1 MTNFKANA
9 LPLLI
14 GSLPM
19 DNHEDATKL
28 VLEHTPDIPLWVQ
41 LPGYKQEGMIRQFL
55 EGLPGFSDDVDK
67 NILDTS
73 TPGFEEDFIAYF
85 EQYLSLTESGADI
98 GTSRFALSGTRA
110 KGFFEFLKQI
120 DDADFSF
127 TALKGQVTGPITF
140 GTAVK
145 DQQDKDIFYNDQ
157 LRDAA
162 VKKLAVNARWQA
174 AQFSK
179 RGAVPI
185 IFLDEPALAG
195 FGSSAYITIT
205 KEDVIQS
212 IDEIIQ
218 EIHMENGL
226 AGVHVCANTQWDML
240 LESRVDIISFDAFSF
255 FDRFILFP
263 EMIKTYLGQGKIVA
277 WGIVPTNKAD
287 IIAEQTAK
295 GLFQMLN
302 KQMDELSDKTGID
315 KQTIISQSFI
325 TPSCGTGSIDL
336 DSAKKVLKLTKEVSQ
351 AFRQQ

>member
-41 LPGYKQEGMIRQFL
+41 LPRYKQEGMIRQFL

-85 EQYLSLTESGADI
+85 EQYLSLTEPGTDI

-162 VKKLAVNARWQA
+162 VKKLALNARWQA

-195 FGSSAYITIT
+195 FGTSAYITIT

-287 IIAEQTAK
+287 IIAEQTDK

>member
-263 EMIKTYLGQGKIVA
+263 EMIKTYLDQGKIVA